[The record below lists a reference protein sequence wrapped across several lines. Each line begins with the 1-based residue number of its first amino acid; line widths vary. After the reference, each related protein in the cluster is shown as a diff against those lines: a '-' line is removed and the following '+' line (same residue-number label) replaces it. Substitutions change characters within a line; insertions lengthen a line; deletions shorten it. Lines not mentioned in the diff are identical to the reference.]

1 MDCESLT
8 QADIPS
14 LLTFYEAKLSLLLTI
29 SQSKIGAAHVMA
41 AGLLHA
47 IHVSGLFSV
56 DPDIGVGKSGACYLL
71 RSEETLL
78 TGSEIDNP
86 DALAKYYRLLLFITR
101 IVACIVLVR
110 GPQNTQSIDGGRGF
124 LQDNRALVVAVYKR
138 QVKLGGVSFDDAGIN
153 IEELANLFTLLVAM
167 TNFVEVGENRFWLL
181 YLNG

>member
-1 MDCESLT
+1 MDSESLT

-110 GPQNTQSIDGGRGF
+110 GPQNTQSIDSGRSF

-138 QVKLGGVSFDDAGIN
+138 QAKLGGVSFDDAGIN

-167 TNFVEVGENRFWLL
+167 TNFVEVGENPFWLL